1 MGKIPEIGRKK
12 MRKKQW
18 KASQELIRLFQTVG
32 RASLLY
38 DIQDSHCGN
47 MVVRWKDEKG
57 EERMAITATGSQK
70 GDLEPEHICFPS
82 LKETDFGY
90 YKASSESDIHAKIL
104 ALEGVNASMH
114 CHTKDLII
122 QTLDDEKKPSQPD
135 PFYPIDP
142 LGYHLLGGR
151 IPVDWFALPS
161 GSPQMVKVIPDR
173 LSQNPVTLVQAHGAF
188 SKGRTLKEA
197 FFLQC
202 VANNSGA
209 IVRLMEKMN
218 VDVPALRKKI
228 QSEPHS
234 QFSFRLDTYKIDGD
248 EICQFPEEEELVKE
262 FYKTGARIF
271 ESRLS
276 PFHTGTISIRGV
288 NTMFYAPKAS
298 MPREIGGPLLEIP
311 LDPEKGE
318 TTELEIHKIIYAK
331 TNFQTVCHCWV
342 PEAEVHAHFTSPG
355 ETHPLKRIIPIDAE
369 GSYLYLVIPVIPPKH
384 DIDTFLRLLH
394 DYKVVVVRGG
404 GVWGVGAQSLSEVLH
419 HPSSVREICLYRIGA
434 YERGL
439 DLHKMEPEKA
449 HKW

>member
-1 MGKIPEIGRKK
+1 MNKK
-12 MRKKQW
+12 HW
-18 KASQELIRLFQTVG
+18 KANKELIRLFQTVG
-32 RASLLY
+32 KASLLY

-47 MVVRWKDEKG
+47 MVMRWKDEKG

-70 GDLEPEHICFPS
+70 GDIEPEHICFPS

-104 ALEGVNASMH
+104 ALDGVNASMH

-122 QTLDDEKKPSQPD
+122 DTLDDEKKPSQPE
-135 PFYPIDP
+135 PFYPTDP
-142 LGYHLLGGR
+142 LGFYHLGGI

-173 LSQNPVTLVQAHGAF
+173 LSRHPVTLVQAHGAF
-188 SKGRTLKEA
+188 SRGRTLKEA

-202 VANNSGA
+202 VANNSGY
-209 IVRLMEKMN
+209 IVRLMKKMD
-218 VDVPALRKKI
+218 VDVEDLRKKI
-228 QSEPHS
+228 KLDPHS
-234 QFSFRLDTYKIDGD
+234 QFSFPPDEYKID
-248 EICQFPEEEELVKE
+248 ENISSRFPKEEELVKE

-276 PFHTGTISIRGV
+276 PFYTGTLSIRGV

-298 MPREIGGPLLEIP
+298 MPREMRGPLLEMS
-311 LDPEKGE
+311 LSPEKDD
-318 TTELEIHKIIYAK
+318 TKELEIHKTIYAQ

-342 PEAEVHAHFTSPG
+342 PEAEAHAHFRYPG
-355 ETHPLKRIIPIDAE
+355 ETQVLKRIIPIDAE
-369 GSYLYLVIPVIPPKH
+369 GSYLYLVIPVIPPEH
-384 DIDTFLRLLH
+384 DLETFLQLLH
-394 DYKVVVVRGG
+394 DYKVVIVRGG

-434 YERGL
+434 YDRGL
-439 DLHKMEPEKA
+439 DLRKMEPEKA

>member
-1 MGKIPEIGRKK
+1 MSKRL
-12 MRKKQW
+12 W
-18 KASQELIRLFQTVG
+18 KASDELIRLFQNVG

-47 MVVRWKDEKG
+47 MVMRWRDEKG

-122 QTLDDEKKPSQPD
+122 ETLDDEEKPSRPA
-135 PFYPIDP
+135 PFFPVDP
-142 LGYHLLGGR
+142 LGYRFLGDMV
-151 IPVDWFALPS
+151 PVDWFALPS
-161 GSPQMVKVIPDR
+161 GSPQMVKTIPDR
-173 LSQNPVTLVQAHGAF
+173 LSQHPLTLVQAHGAF
-188 SKGRTLKEA
+188 SRGRTLEEA

-202 VANNSGA
+202 VANNSGY
-209 IVRLMEKMN
+209 IVRLMKKTD
-218 VDVPALRKKI
+218 VDVAGIRKAI
-228 QSEPHS
+228 QADPHS
-234 QFSFRLDTYKIDGD
+234 QFSYLPDDYKTGGD
-248 EICQFPEEEELVKE
+248 DICQFPEEEELVKE

-276 PFHTGTISIRGV
+276 PFHTGTFSIRGV
-288 NTMFYAPKAS
+288 STMFYASKAS
-298 MPREIGGPLLEIP
+298 MPREIKGPLLEVSLEP
-311 LDPEKGE
+311 AKKD
-318 TTELEIHKIIYAK
+318 TEEMGIHKIIYSE

-342 PEAEVHAHFTSPG
+342 PEAEAHAHFVYPG
-355 ETHPLKRIIPIDAE
+355 EELPLERIVPIDAE
-369 GSYLYLVIPVIPPKH
+369 GSYLYLVIPVLPPSY
-384 DIDTFLRLLH
+384 DTEIFLRLLH

-404 GVWGVGAQSLSEVLH
+404 GVWGVGSQSLSEVLH
-419 HPSSVREICLYRIGA
+419 HPSSTREICLYRIGA

-439 DLHKMEPEKA
+439 DLRKMEPEKA
-449 HKW
+449 SKW

>member
-1 MGKIPEIGRKK
+1 MSEKH
-12 MRKKQW
+12 W
-18 KASQELIRLFQTVG
+18 KANKELIHLFQTVG

-47 MVVRWKDEKG
+47 MVMRWKDEKG

-70 GDLEPEHICFPS
+70 GDLEPDHICFPS

-104 ALEGVNASMH
+104 ALDGVNACMH

-122 QTLDDEKKPSQPD
+122 NTLDDEKKPSQPEA
-135 PFYPIDP
+135 FYPTDP
-142 LGYHLLGGR
+142 LGYYHLGGI

-173 LSQNPVTLVQAHGAF
+173 LSRHPVTLVQAHGAF
-188 SKGRTLKEA
+188 SRGRTLKEV

-202 VANNSGA
+202 VANNSGY
-209 IVRLMEKMN
+209 IVRLMKKMN
-218 VDVPALRKKI
+218 VDVEDLRKKI
-228 QSEPHS
+228 KLDPHS
-234 QFSFRLDTYKIDGD
+234 QFSYQPDEYKIDND
-248 EICQFPEEEELVKE
+248 VTSRFPKEEELVKE

-271 ESRLS
+271 ESRIS

-288 NTMFYAPKAS
+288 NTMYYAPKAS
-298 MPREIGGPLLEIP
+298 MPREMQGPLLEMS
-311 LDPEKGE
+311 LSPEEDDTK
-318 TTELEIHKIIYAK
+318 ELEIHKIIYAQ

-342 PEAEVHAHFTSPG
+342 PEAEAHAHFRYPG
-355 ETHPLKRIIPIDAE
+355 ETQALKRIIPIDAE
-369 GSYLYLVIPVIPPKH
+369 GSYLYLVIPVIPPAH
-384 DIDTFLRLLH
+384 DIGTFLQLLH

-439 DLHKMEPEKA
+439 DLRKMEPEKA

>member
-1 MGKIPEIGRKK
+1 MSEKH
-12 MRKKQW
+12 W
-18 KASQELIRLFQTVG
+18 KANQDLIHLFQSVG

-38 DIQDSHCGN
+38 DIQDSHSGN
-47 MVVRWKDEKG
+47 MVMRWKDEKG

-82 LKETDFGY
+82 LKQKDFGY

-104 ALEGVNASMH
+104 GLVGVNASMH

-122 QTLDDEKKPSQPD
+122 DTLDDEEKPNQPK
-135 PFYPIDP
+135 PFYPTDP
-142 LGYHLLGGR
+142 LGYYLLGGI

-173 LSQNPVTLVQAHGAF
+173 LSRHPVTLVQAHGVF
-188 SKGRTLKEA
+188 SRGRTLKEA

-202 VANNSGA
+202 VANNSGY
-209 IVRLMEKMN
+209 IVRLMKKMN
-218 VDVPALRKKI
+218 IDVECLRKRIKLD
-228 QSEPHS
+228 PHA
-234 QFSFRLDTYKIDGD
+234 QFSYSLDEYKIDDD
-248 EICQFPEEEELVKE
+248 ETCQFPREDELVKE

-276 PFHTGTISIRGV
+276 PFHTGTLSIRGV

-311 LDPEKGE
+311 LRPEKQD
-318 TTELEIHKIIYAK
+318 TKELEIHKTIYAE

-342 PEAEVHAHFTSPG
+342 PEAEAHAHFIYPG
-355 ETHPLKRIIPIDAE
+355 EIQMLERIIPIDAE
-369 GSYLYLVIPVIPPKH
+369 GSYLYLVIPVLPPKH
-384 DIDTFLRLLH
+384 DIDTFLQLLH

-404 GVWGVGAQSLSEVLH
+404 GVWGVGTQSLSEVLH

-439 DLHKMEPEKA
+439 DLRKMEPEKA

>member
-1 MGKIPEIGRKK
+1 MSKK
-12 MRKKQW
+12 RW
-18 KASQELIRLFQTVG
+18 KANQELIHLFQTVG

-47 MVVRWKDEKG
+47 MVMRWIDETG

-82 LKETDFGY
+82 FKETDFGY

-122 QTLDDEKKPSQPD
+122 DTLDDDKKPNRPKSFNPV
-135 PFYPIDP
+135 DP
-142 LGYHLLGGR
+142 LGFYHLGGI

-173 LSQNPVTLVQAHGAF
+173 LSQHPVTVVQAHGAF
-188 SKGRTLKEA
+188 SRGRTLKEA

-202 VANNSGA
+202 VANNSGY
-209 IVRLMEKMN
+209 IVRLLKKMN
-218 VDVPALRKKI
+218 VDVENLRKKI
-228 QSEPHS
+228 RLNPGAI
-234 QFSFRLDTYKIDGD
+234 FSYPPNRYQIGD
-248 EICQFPEEEELVKE
+248 DETCQFPGEEELVKE
-262 FYKTGARIF
+262 FRKTGARIF

-276 PFHTGTISIRGV
+276 PFHTGTLSIRGV
-288 NTMFYAPKAS
+288 STMFYAPKAS

-311 LDPEKGE
+311 LRSENADPK
-318 TTELEIHKIIYAK
+318 ELGIHKTIYDR

-342 PEAEVHAHFTSPG
+342 PEAEAHAHFRYTG
-355 ETHPLKRIIPIDAE
+355 DTHTIERIIPIDAE
-369 GSYLYLVIPVIPPKH
+369 GSYLYLVIPVLPPTH
-384 DIDTFLRLLH
+384 DTETFLQMLH

-439 DLHKMEPEKA
+439 DLRKMEPEKA
-449 HKW
+449 HEW

>member
-1 MGKIPEIGRKK
+1 MKE
-12 MRKKQW
+12 KQW
-18 KASQELIRLFQTVG
+18 KANKELIRLFQTVG

-47 MVVRWKDEKG
+47 MVMRWIDEGG

-122 QTLDDEKKPSQPD
+122 DTLDDENKPNQPN
-135 PFYPIDP
+135 PFYPADP
-142 LGYHLLGGR
+142 LGYYHLGGV

-161 GSPQMVKVIPDR
+161 GSPEMVKVIPDR
-173 LSQNPVTLVQAHGAF
+173 LSRHPVTLVQAHGLF
-188 SKGRTLKEA
+188 SRGRTLKEA

-202 VANNSGA
+202 VANNSGY
-209 IVRLMEKMN
+209 IVRLMKKMH
-218 VDVPALRKKI
+218 VDVEDLRKKI
-228 QSEPHS
+228 KADPQA
-234 QFSFRLDTYKIDGD
+234 QFSHPPEEYITDGD
-248 EICQFPEEEELVKE
+248 GTCQFPKEEELIKE
-262 FYKTGARIF
+262 FRKTGARIF

-276 PFHTGTISIRGV
+276 PFHTGTLSIRGV

-298 MPREIGGPLLEIP
+298 MPREIGGPLLELP
-311 LDPEKGE
+311 LHPEKND
-318 TTELEIHKIIYAK
+318 TKELKIHKTIYAE

-342 PEAEVHAHFTSPG
+342 PEAEAHAHFRYPG
-355 ETHPLKRIIPIDAE
+355 ETQRLERIIPIDAE
-369 GSYLYLVIPVIPPKH
+369 GSYLYLVIPVIPPVY
-384 DIDTFLRLLH
+384 DFGSFLQLLH

-434 YERGL
+434 FERGL
-439 DLHKMEPEKA
+439 DLRKMEPDKA
-449 HKW
+449 QNW